1 MIVTN
6 SNYIDGSIDNV
17 NAALSITPV
26 LAGQDKDVIKNQDFS
41 QVYIGPANTAT
52 TTLSINFS
60 GSADAF
66 ASYIAISGSNITQ
79 KSSVEVKLDGATV
92 YSKNYTLAPIDESR
106 TIVIPTNNFNPVSI
120 IQITIQAPAGDDGLV
135 IGNISCGRFYQVPN
149 GGEQAGYARAWS
161 VPNIKTRNATNL
173 QNMPVSF
180 SYQSRP
186 MSLMLSIPNNLM
198 ADYEALSFV
207 ESDSS
212 YYYMLQYITKNNF
225 YILEDDNP
233 EHSYVCFNAMAMP
246 TKAHSSTRSLG
257 VSSFKFNA
265 FSKMND
271 VFL

>member
-6 SNYIDGSIDNV
+6 SNYIDGSIDGV
-17 NAALSITPV
+17 NANLTITPV
-26 LAGQDKDVIKNQDFS
+26 LSGQDKDVIKNQDFS
-41 QVYIGPANTAT
+41 QFYTGPANTST
-52 TTLSINFS
+52 TEITINLT
-60 GSADAF
+60 GTAF
-66 ASYIAISGSNITQ
+66 ASYIAIGGSNITQ
-79 KSSVEVKLDGATV
+79 KSSLEVKVDGSTV
-92 YSKNYTLAPIDESR
+92 YSKDYTLAPVDESR
-106 TIVIPTNNFNPVSI
+106 TIVINTGVFDPVSI
-120 IQITIQAPAGDDGLV
+120 ITITIQAPSNDSGLM
-135 IGNISCGRFYQVPN
+135 ISNISCGSFYQVPN
-149 GGEQAGYARAWS
+149 GGEQAGYSRAWS

-180 SYQSRP
+180 TYQSRP

-198 ADYEALSFV
+198 SDYEADSFL
-207 ESDSS
+207 EADAS
-212 YYYMLQYITKNNF
+212 YYYMLQFVTKNNF

-265 FSKMND
+265 FSKTND

>member
-6 SNYIDGSIDNV
+6 SNYSKDASV
-17 NAALSITPV
+17 SVSPSSS
-26 LAGQDKDVIKNQDFS
+26 GQSVDVIKSDDFS
-41 QVYIGPANTAT
+41 SFYIGNANVST
-52 TTLSINFS
+52 TTVTLSFT
-60 GSADAF
+60 GTAF
-66 ASYIAISGSNITQ
+66 ASYVAIGGSNITQ
-79 KSSVEVKLDGATV
+79 KSSLEVEVDGTTV
-92 YSKNYTLAPIDESR
+92 YSKDYTLAPVDESR
-106 TIVIPTNNFNPVSI
+106 TIVINTGVFDPVSI
-120 IQITIQAPAGDDGLV
+120 ITITIQAPSNDSGLM
-135 IGNISCGRFYQVPN
+135 ISNISCGSFYQVPN
-149 GGEQAGYARAWS
+149 GGEQAGYSRAWS

-180 SYQSRP
+180 TYQSRP

-198 ADYEALSFV
+198 SDYEADSFL
-207 ESDSS
+207 EADAS
-212 YYYMLQYITKNNF
+212 YYYMLQFVTKNNF

-265 FSKMND
+265 FSKTND